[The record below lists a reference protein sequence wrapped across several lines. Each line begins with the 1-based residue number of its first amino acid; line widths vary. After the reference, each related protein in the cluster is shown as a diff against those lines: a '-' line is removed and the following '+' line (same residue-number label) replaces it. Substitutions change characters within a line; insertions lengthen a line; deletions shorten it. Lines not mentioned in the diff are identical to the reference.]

1 MEKVSIIM
9 PCFNDGEYIR
19 ESINSALNQ
28 TYKNIELIII
38 DDGSTDIKTINIL
51 NSIWDKRIKVLK
63 TKRLGPSGARNEG
76 IRNSNGKYILPLD
89 SDDLIDKTYIE
100 KAVNIMEERED
111 VGIVYCK
118 AELFG
123 EINGPWELP
132 KYDIKN
138 MLVDNVI
145 FVTSIFRKADWELVG
160 GFDTDYIYGLEDY
173 DFWLSILE
181 LNKEIVQIQEVLFKY
196 RIKQQ
201 SRNKSFEDNEENVK
215 LTYEKLYRKHTRLY
229 NKYYDEY
236 IILLRNQLIS
246 ERYKYRKIVNKF
258 KKNPIIRIL
267 SKNRNIILKIKKIVL
282 D

>member
-1 MEKVSIIM
+1 M

-51 NSIWDKRIKVLK
+51 NSIRDKRIKVLK

-181 LNKEIVQIQEVLFKY
+181 LNKEVVQIQEVLFKY

-267 SKNRNIILKIKKIVL
+267 SKNRNIILKLKKILL

>member
-1 MEKVSIIM
+1 M

-51 NSIWDKRIKVLK
+51 NSIRDKRIKVLK

-123 EINGPWELP
+123 EKNNPWELL
-132 KYDIKN
+132 KYDIK
-138 MLVDNVI
+138 I
-145 FVTSIFRKADWELVG
+145 C
-160 GFDTDYIYGLEDY
+160 
-173 DFWLSILE
+173 
-181 LNKEIVQIQEVLFKY
+181 
-196 RIKQQ
+196 
-201 SRNKSFEDNEENVK
+201 
-215 LTYEKLYRKHTRLY
+215 
-229 NKYYDEY
+229 
-236 IILLRNQLIS
+236 
-246 ERYKYRKIVNKF
+246 
-258 KKNPIIRIL
+258 
-267 SKNRNIILKIKKIVL
+267 
-282 D
+282 

>member
-1 MEKVSIIM
+1 M

-51 NSIWDKRIKVLK
+51 NSIRDKRIKVLK

-181 LNKEIVQIQEVLFKY
+181 LNKEVVQIQEVLFKY